1 MVANKSHGKNGQPV
15 AHTPPEPSLPLKE
28 VNRNRALIKHTVIAI
43 SLTVLA
49 ILAAFFI
56 AFLYGWYGLY
66 ALGIGTLVALPFVLI
81 GGSVYCVLKRKWI
94 LLGFGL
100 ILLPPSWIITLLGC
114 MSDPP
119 WNPADISAHMFHAS
133 FLVSGAL
140 ACWLFLT
147 LIFWPG
153 RS

>member
-1 MVANKSHGKNGQPV
+1 MAANKSHRNNGQPD
-15 AHTPPEPSLPLKE
+15 AYTSPESSLPTKE
-28 VNRNRALIKHTVIAI
+28 VNRNRVIIKYTVIAI
-43 SLTVLA
+43 SLIALA

-56 AFLYGWYGLY
+56 AFLYGWHGLY
-66 ALGIGTLVALPFVLI
+66 ALGFGSLVALPFVLI
-81 GGSVYCVLKRKWI
+81 GGSVYCVLMRKWI
-94 LLGFGL
+94 LLGLGL

-119 WNPADISAHMFHAS
+119 WNPGDISAHMFHAS